1 MSSGNCRV
9 AVRGPSMWV
18 VACCCLVATV
28 APGCGSAITPEHTKA
43 VARMQELGGK
53 VNLKRGGYEVD
64 LRNTEVT
71 DDDLAG
77 LKHVV
82 NLKNVDLR
90 GTLVTDAGLEHLRSI
105 TTLEFVNLE
114 RSATSKEGVEK
125 LRQALPK
132 AEITR

>member
-9 AVRGPSMWV
+9 AVRGPGAWV
-18 VACCCLVATV
+18 VACLCLAVS
-28 APGCGSAITPEHTKA
+28 PGCGSAITPEHTKA
-43 VARMQELGGK
+43 MAHMQELGAK

-71 DDDLAG
+71 DDDLAD
-77 LKHVV
+77 LKHIV

-90 GTLVTDAGLEHLRSI
+90 GALVTDAGLDHLRSI
-105 TTLEFVNLE
+105 TTLEFINLE
-114 RSATSKEGVEK
+114 RSATTKEGIEK

-132 AEITR
+132 ADISR